1 MKNWRSKQG
10 ATVDSDEDINYAQ
23 DWYTDSIVWYTGSE
37 DQVVKKWRK
46 ETAESENR
54 QEEIEMLAI

>member
-1 MKNWRSKQG
+1 M
-10 ATVDSDEDINYAQ
+10 DSDEDINYAQ